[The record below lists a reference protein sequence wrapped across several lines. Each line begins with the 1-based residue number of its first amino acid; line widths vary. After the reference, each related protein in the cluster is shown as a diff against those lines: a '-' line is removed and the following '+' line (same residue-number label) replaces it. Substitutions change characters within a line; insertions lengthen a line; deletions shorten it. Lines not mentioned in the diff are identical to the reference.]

1 ENLTMA
7 LIGTLYGHT
16 IQSKTLSALAL
27 AKYTSLEVKYVE
39 VNPVNGS
46 ISKPEY
52 KSKFSYGKM

>member
-1 ENLTMA
+1 MA